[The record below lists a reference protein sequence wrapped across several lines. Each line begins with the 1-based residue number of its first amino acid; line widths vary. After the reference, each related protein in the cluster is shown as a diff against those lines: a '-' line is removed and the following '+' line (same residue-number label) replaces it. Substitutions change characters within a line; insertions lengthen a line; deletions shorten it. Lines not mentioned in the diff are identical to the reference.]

1 MNNIN
6 SIIETEAQ
14 RFAGDIK
21 DFTLIQMGQ
30 LLKELSSI
38 IIADGNAVSAAHSV
52 NNPSVAQQHILEAS
66 AKLLTISGV
75 ARAMHE
81 RIAQLCETEGVT
93 ITIQRDEQSRLYIH
107 TASFKSSENSKSNIE
122 IPTVGKPQREVLAE
136 ATRND
141 RKIVKYT
148 TDGSSTVYTP
158 DSEPVNYNPLKE
170 AMKEAHKKTRELHPN
185 NYNAPSS

>member
-1 MNNIN
+1 MDNIN

-52 NNPSVAQQHILEAS
+52 NNLSVAQQHILEAS
-66 AKLLTISGV
+66 AKLLTIAGV

-81 RIAQLCETEGVT
+81 RIAQLCQTEGVT
-93 ITIQRDEQSRLYIH
+93 ITIQRDEQSRLFVH
-107 TASFKSSENSKSNIE
+107 TATFQSSENSKSNTIKQ
-122 IPTVGKPQREVLAE
+122 PRGK
-136 ATRND
+136 TRQ
-141 RKIVKYT
+141 
-148 TDGSSTVYTP
+148 
-158 DSEPVNYNPLKE
+158 NPLKE
-170 AMKEAHKKTRELHPN
+170 AMKEANKKVRELHPN
-185 NYNAPSS
+185 NYNPPSS